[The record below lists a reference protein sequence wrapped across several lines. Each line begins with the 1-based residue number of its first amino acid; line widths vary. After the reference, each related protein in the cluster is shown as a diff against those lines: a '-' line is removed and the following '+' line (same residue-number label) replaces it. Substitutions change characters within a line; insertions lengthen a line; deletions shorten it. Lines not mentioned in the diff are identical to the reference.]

1 MIKEQF
7 IQVENTEKFKEQL
20 ENGEISNQSI
30 AFLKDTN
37 QIWTQDKYYH
47 CDNVLDDSGKIKKE
61 LLDRAIDLSYR
72 DINGNV
78 LATQNTANC
87 YVIKEPGIYKLP
99 LVYGNAIKNGR
110 VNTAAYT
117 NIDPDNEYMGNFVNV
132 IGKNI
137 SDPWIE
143 KDLKASLTPA
153 FDYITT
159 LHDVYIL
166 DGYVYFTLQPTDRN
180 KASAYSLPVQMSV
193 DPGSTKDLN
202 SVIYGAADNDQ
213 LLINTRI
220 AWQWTIWYY
229 PYQLTTIDITN
240 ATGVK
245 YQMLSENLAET
256 EDENEGENEVWFE
269 SCRYSAVN
277 KLATPSYG
285 LERKVETILS
295 LSCYTQSAS
304 SSYHTYRPDVM
315 SNGWNRLNYWNAAQ
329 TASGISDINVVK
341 TVYDPCPVGFVVP
354 PASAFSGMSLI
365 EWYGSAKASY
375 TRYSGDTVGIYIEAP
390 SMYSGKVYNSSEDD
404 ALTRIRLITSSIDV
418 HIDYNDIIQY
428 FPYYF
433 TGTSTS
439 VGTWTS
445 CATIPRKIRPIA
457 EN

>member
-47 CDNVLDDSGKIKKE
+47 CDDVLDDSGKIKKE

-87 YVIKEPGIYKLP
+87 YVIKEPGTYKFP
-99 LVYGNAIKNGR
+99 LVYGNAIKNGK

-117 NIDPDNEYMGNFVNV
+117 NIEPDNEYMGDFVNV
-132 IGKNI
+132 YGNPI
-137 SDPWIE
+137 SSPWIE
-143 KDLKASLTPA
+143 KDLGYPLTPA
-153 FDYITT
+153 FNYIVE
-159 LHDVYIL
+159 LNNVYISE
-166 DGYVYFTLQPTDRN
+166 GYIYFTLNDVENT
-180 KASAYSLPVQMSV
+180 KAAAYSLPVCTS
-193 DPGSTKDLN
+193 G
-202 SVIYGAADNDQ
+202 IYEDDW
-213 LLINTRI
+213 II

-229 PYQLTTIDITN
+229 PQQLTTIDIYN

-256 EDENEGENEVWFE
+256 KNGNNWWFE
-269 SCRYSAVN
+269 PGRYSAVN
-277 KLATPSYG
+277 DAATQAS
-285 LERKVETILS
+285 EWIRKVEDLLS
-295 LSCYTQSAS
+295 LSSYTQSARPGN
-304 SSYHTYRPDVM
+304 TYSPDAM
-315 SNGWNRLNYWNAAQ
+315 SNGWNRFNYWNAAQ
-329 TASGISDINVVK
+329 TASGASDINVVK

-365 EWYGSAKASY
+365 KWISDAEARY
-375 TRYSGDTVGIYIEAP
+375 TRYPGDTTGIYIKAP
-390 SMYSGKVYNSSEDD
+390 SMYSGNEYSDAYGDNS
-404 ALTRIRLITSSIDV
+404 TTIRLLTSSL
-418 HIDYNDIIQY
+418 Y
-428 FPYYF
+428 FQADQRYLEYWSYQF
-433 TGTSTS
+433 EGTETDTS
-439 VGTWTS
+439 IELKRS
-445 CATIPRKIRPIA
+445 PIPRKIRPIA